1 MKQNWNDVKW
11 IFEPDGTLIDIYVQ
25 EVSINDWEKLID
37 YLNENFQLNY
47 GISDDQESQ
56 EQIDKEYAIK
66 YLQDE
71 SGEKESKS
79 VSIDLGGITANC
91 HFFLPDQIE
100 FDLDPKE
107 IKSSK
112 DFEKVESFMKSIS
125 KTLKNQVT
133 LTGENNIEFPLIKVD
148 LTKDIVKA
156 LTENEAREFYKTKNK
171 LTKQYRSLQ
180 TKFMMKFSRENVK
193 ERLLKSANEPYEST
207 KKSKNVW

>member
-11 IFEPDGTLIDIYVQ
+11 IFEPDGALRDIYVQ

-47 GISDDQESQ
+47 DISDDQESQ
-56 EQIDKEYAIK
+56 EQIDKEYTIK

-79 VSIDLGGITANC
+79 VSIDLGGIIANC

-148 LTKDIVKA
+148 LTKDIVKV

-171 LTKQYRSLQ
+171 LTKQYRLLR
-180 TKFMMKFSRENVK
+180 TKFMMKFSREK
-193 ERLLKSANEPYEST
+193 FEERLLKSANESYEST